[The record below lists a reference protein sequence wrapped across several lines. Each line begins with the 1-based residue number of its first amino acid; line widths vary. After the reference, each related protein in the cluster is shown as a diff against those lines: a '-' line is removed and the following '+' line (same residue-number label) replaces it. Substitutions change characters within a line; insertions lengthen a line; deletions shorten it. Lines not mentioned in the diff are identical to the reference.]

1 MTPLVGRAV
10 SGRAAATKKDR
21 YVTANAEVIP
31 CRLGAT
37 AGDAEAG
44 GCVMRKTLVA
54 GVVST
59 IAIVGTAVPAV
70 AQPPGQA
77 KDAEEWVCDGEDVV
91 IVTAGRNGWVDDA
104 RYKAVTFFIEGTFTP
119 TGGTPEPFSDSKTWA
134 GGKDVNRPDLV
145 TCTQDF
151 SGTDVDGTF
160 EVHVE
165 ITAVP
170 VG

>member
-44 GCVMRKTLVA
+44 GCVMRKMLVA

-59 IAIVGTAVPAV
+59 IAIVGAAAPAV
-70 AQPPGQA
+70 AEPPGQA
-77 KDAEEWVCDGEDVV
+77 KDPEAFVCDGEDVE

-104 RYKAVTFFIEGTFTP
+104 RFKAVTFSIEGTFTP
-119 TGGTPEPFSDSKTWA
+119 TGGTPQPFSDSKTWA
-134 GGKDVNRPDLV
+134 GGKDVNSPDLV

-151 SGTDVDGTF
+151 SDTDETGTF
-160 EVHVE
+160 EAHIE